1 MAVAATVRTKPLAAR
16 LPWNDK
22 AGRFAPLKAVTLVLL
37 CLPALWLA
45 YRAIFIGLG
54 ARPITEAIHFLG
66 DWTIYLLLMTLAIT
80 PARRLFEWS
89 KLIQIRRMVGVAAL
103 FYILAHFTFYIVDSK
118 FDLWFVTREIA
129 LRIYL
134 TIGFVAL
141 LGLVALGVTSTD
153 GMIRRM
159 GARAW
164 NNLHNLIYP
173 IAALAILHYYLQSK
187 VDVTQPVLMSG
198 FYFWL
203 IGYRIMARWGHKEG
217 LVPLLLL
224 SVASAILTAL
234 VESTWYGLMT
244 GIGFTRVFYANFDI
258 TVRIAP
264 AWWVLTLGITVAVAS
279 LLRKRLFGG
288 SPRGRIVGAA

>member
-1 MAVAATVRTKPLAAR
+1 MAIAATLRTRPLSTK

-22 AGRFAPLKAVTLVLL
+22 AGRFAPLKAMTFVLL
-37 CLPALWLA
+37 FAPALWLL
-45 YRAIFIGLG
+45 YRTFVIGLG
-54 ARPITEAIHFLG
+54 ARPITEIIHFLG
-66 DWTIYLLLMTLAIT
+66 DWTIYLLLITLAIT

-89 KLIQIRRMVGVAAL
+89 KLIQVRRMVGVAAL
-103 FYILAHFTFYIVDSK
+103 CYILAHFTFYIVDSK

-129 LRIYL
+129 FRVYL

-153 GMIRRM
+153 GMIKRM
-159 GARAW
+159 GAKAW

-203 IGYRIMARWGHKEG
+203 IGYRIMARWGYKEG

-234 VESTWYGLMT
+234 VEGAWYGLMT
-244 GIGFTRVFYANFDI
+244 GIGFTRIFLTNFDFA
-258 TVRIAP
+258 VRIAP
-264 AWWVLTLGITVAVAS
+264 AWWVLAAGVAVTVAS
-279 LLRKRLFGG
+279 LLRKRLVG
-288 SPRGRIVGAA
+288 STPRGRIVGAA